1 MKNNV
6 IVTLLF
12 CFHSFVNAQDVSN
25 SKDHELLTRYPGTEI
40 KNYYERAYYETRF
53 AISPG
58 SYEKGPEKWLEVS
71 GKQTSLVYEA
81 PKDRSTL
88 EIMKNYEET
97 FKRQNA
103 EILFSC
109 KGGECDGTTSW
120 YAAKFFNTIYSENN
134 RQSNGENDHY
144 FDFGAYHVSQRYLVA
159 KITTAS
165 KVYYI
170 EIAATPTYDDKPVK
184 ILVEIMESD
193 ILQTGMIELN
203 ADIFKETLEK
213 EGKIA
218 LYGILFDTG
227 KTDIKKASL
236 KEIELVSTYLKQH
249 PKAHIYIVGHTDD
262 VGNFG
267 DNTLLSEGRA
277 IKVTQALNQLG
288 NFQDHVTP
296 IGVGP
301 VCPVATN
308 ETEEGRA
315 KNRRVEIVLRKK
327 F

>member
-1 MKNNV
+1 MGLHLGMQQSFSTPF
-6 IVTLLF
+6 IVRITDKVMVKMIITL
-12 CFHSFVNAQDVSN
+12 
-25 SKDHELLTRYPGTEI
+25 I
-40 KNYYERAYYETRF
+40 
-53 AISPG
+53 
-58 SYEKGPEKWLEVS
+58 
-71 GKQTSLVYEA
+71 
-81 PKDRSTL
+81 
-88 EIMKNYEET
+88 
-97 FKRQNA
+97 
-103 EILFSC
+103 
-109 KGGECDGTTSW
+109 
-120 YAAKFFNTIYSENN
+120 
-134 RQSNGENDHY
+134 
-144 FDFGAYHVSQRYLVA
+144 FGAYHVSQRYLVA

-262 VGNFG
+262 GW
-267 DNTLLSEGRA
+267 
-277 IKVTQALNQLG
+277 
-288 NFQDHVTP
+288 
-296 IGVGP
+296 
-301 VCPVATN
+301 
-308 ETEEGRA
+308 
-315 KNRRVEIVLRKK
+315 K
-327 F
+327 FW